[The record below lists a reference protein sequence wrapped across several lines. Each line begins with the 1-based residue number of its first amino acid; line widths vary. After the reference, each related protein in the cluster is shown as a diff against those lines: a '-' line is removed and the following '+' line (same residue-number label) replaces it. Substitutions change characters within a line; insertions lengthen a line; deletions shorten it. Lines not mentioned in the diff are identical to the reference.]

1 MPAIAINE
9 CPSERSAP
17 SNGEA
22 QEIVQPNDE
31 NLKRAS
37 AGGIGGLSGNELFLV
52 VLAICVTAFCVVN
65 LIFNYQH
72 MGVISTIAALVVAI
86 LAIVAVIIKSSIL
99 MLIVLIVLSIV
110 KSYAKFRALR
120 QRRKIREAVA
130 GNVARYRGDRG
141 IEGITDC
148 IPQDV
153 KRTLKSCRGD
163 RKTSLTIAPKTP
175 SADASNEGKDV
186 LRLFRTLCGEF
197 RMGTKH
203 KED

>member
-110 KSYAKFRALR
+110 
-120 QRRKIREAVA
+120 V
-130 GNVARYRGDRG
+130 G
-141 IEGITDC
+141 T
-148 IPQDV
+148 
-153 KRTLKSCRGD
+153 
-163 RKTSLTIAPKTP
+163 LTILMIINVIIMIVNGFDSSKAYIVSLVLVILVYISSILACI
-175 SADASNEGKDV
+175 SACV
-186 LRLFRTLCGEF
+186 L
-197 RMGTKH
+197 H
-203 KED
+203 KQY